1 MEGSWAPEA
10 PSGAASWAFF
20 PPRTAKNYADD
31 IKLDTNV
38 VKGYQVLASGTCVL
52 RTVPIA
58 SIPVVVVGIENR
70 TGNDVYIIFSCQNTL
85 V

>member
-38 VKGYQVLASGTCVL
+38 VKGYIFLFWGRL
-52 RTVPIA
+52 R
-58 SIPVVVVGIENR
+58 E
-70 TGNDVYIIFSCQNTL
+70 
-85 V
+85 

>member
-38 VKGYQVLASGTCVL
+38 VKGYVQLDSLISQLAAL
-52 RTVPIA
+52 RRRER
-58 SIPVVVVGIENR
+58 VGLER
-70 TGNDVYIIFSCQNTL
+70 ERH
-85 V
+85 

>member
-38 VKGYQVLASGTCVL
+38 VKGCEMKVEAVSSLENPLFRVMLKHPPLIHCSWGT
-52 RTVPIA
+52 P
-58 SIPVVVVGIENR
+58 PP
-70 TGNDVYIIFSCQNTL
+70 
-85 V
+85 